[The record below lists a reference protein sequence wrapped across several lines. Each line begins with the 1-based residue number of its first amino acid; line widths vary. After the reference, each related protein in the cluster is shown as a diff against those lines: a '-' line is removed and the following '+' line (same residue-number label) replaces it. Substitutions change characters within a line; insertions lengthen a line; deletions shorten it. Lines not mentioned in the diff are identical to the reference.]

1 MLIFTHS
8 QHQNSQAN
16 KNQSFERGA
25 GIGEF
30 IGLITSGISDLDVMQ
45 GSTEQASY
53 QIYQGSQGNYTR
65 FVNHSCTPNSQFER
79 FTWLGIQRIILVS
92 KGIESETEITVDYS
106 DDYWC
111 HLDKKCLCGAQSC
124 RYLREVVRV

>member
-1 MLIFTHS
+1 
-8 QHQNSQAN
+8 
-16 KNQSFERGA
+16 
-25 GIGEF
+25 
-30 IGLITSGISDLDVMQ
+30 MQ
-45 GSTEQASY
+45 GSTERGSY

-79 FTWLGIQRIILVS
+79 FTWLGIQRVILVS
-92 KGIESETEITVDYS
+92 KGIDPGIEITVDYS
-106 DDYWC
+106 DEYWC